1 MAENVKILSIQNQDF
16 KEYIE
21 LWIHE
26 VKIPISSLVLIAHNH
41 PDKFDKKTLEQ
52 IRRIEDY
59 VEQVL
64 YYVRSENASVDY
76 LINKVSLNKVI
87 GAVALKNKNDLL
99 ENKIDL
105 IVSNT
110 NSSVYT
116 DSKWLEFILNQI
128 INNSIKYHDKKDS
141 YIKTEVYC
149 LENKKFFQITK
160 IIDGNIQVKKI
171 YSDGEFVNIYTD
183 DESGKHAQ
191 LNQKME
197 LSVDMQNYLYTDNI
211 FHLAS
216 YSIPASVKS
225 KDYYGKKCYYIANFD
240 TPYSISEDGIFID
253 KETGLIV
260 KAITSVEVA
269 NGITPAVDYV
279 YEFGNVTEKDFVEPN
294 IEDYKIID

>member
-1 MAENVKILSIQNQDF
+1 MEKNRECKIVQDLLPNYIEKMTNDESNIFIEQHLLNCEDCSKSLKLMKENRDTIDVKHEISFFKKYKYKLNLLKILI
-16 KEYIE
+16 
-21 LWIHE
+21 
-26 VKIPISSLVLIAHNH
+26 
-41 PDKFDKKTLEQ
+41 
-52 IRRIEDY
+52 
-59 VEQVL
+59 
-64 YYVRSENASVDY
+64 
-76 LINKVSLNKVI
+76 
-87 GAVALKNKNDLL
+87 
-99 ENKIDL
+99 L
-105 IVSNT
+105 IVVLFFLFTTIRKVVIISNLSNLSERYVNST
-110 NSSVYT
+110 N
-116 DSKWLEFILNQI
+116 
-128 INNSIKYHDKKDS
+128 YHKIMYAYEKDS